1 MLDSGRYIYTVFMC
15 HLAIE
20 KMAKAVIVELTGKE
34 PPRSHDLQYLLG
46 LTGLKLDS
54 AQQEFIAELS
64 NLSVATRYPIDFER
78 ALSDFSRERAE
89 AVLKKTK
96 EAFGWMKRQIDL

>member
-1 MLDSGRYIYTVFMC
+1 MV
-15 HLAIE
+15 
-20 KMAKAVIVELTGKE
+20 KAVIADSTGKE

-46 LTGLKLDS
+46 LTGLRLDS
-54 AQQEFIAELS
+54 EQQEFIAELS
-64 NLSVATRYPIDFER
+64 NLSVATRYPVDFER

-96 EAFGWMKRQIDL
+96 EVFGWMKRQSD